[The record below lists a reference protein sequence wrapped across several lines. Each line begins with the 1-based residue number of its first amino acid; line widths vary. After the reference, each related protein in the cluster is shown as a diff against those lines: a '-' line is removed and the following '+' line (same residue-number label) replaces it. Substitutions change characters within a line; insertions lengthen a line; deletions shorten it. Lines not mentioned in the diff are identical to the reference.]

1 MDKIIIN
8 IKSIFPF
15 KSGAH
20 GPRRGKEMKELESIE
35 NGFISFN
42 EGKISG
48 IGLMEEINLNG
59 LAGTAE
65 VIDARGQ
72 FALPCFV
79 DSHTHVV
86 FAEPRHTEFVDR
98 IKGLTYEEIALRGG
112 GILNSAKKLQE
123 SSEEKLYLDAMARL
137 EELMVLGTGS
147 IEIKTSSNEQSAIEL
162 DSNSEDVLTRHLL
175 KLSEVEDQFRQ
186 LTNKFEEINFK
197 LDKLSN
203 RLSKIQADNQIR
215 FQDIETV
222 MSSGEVTTKLTSKPK
237 VETNEVLPGSSQPQ
251 DLGSIS
257 YKDTETSETSQKIES
272 VDTTASVV
280 TETFQAEEKI
290 LPQDLTPKKQYEFAT
305 SFLKVGDYSTAERA
319 FREFV
324 LSNSEHELAGSAQY
338 WYAETFRIRQ
348 LYTDAASAY
357 LEGYQKYPKGNKAP
371 INLLKLGVSMVQI
384 GEKDQGCKMINGV
397 QLQYPKAN
405 QSVIQKAKYESK
417 KFECIKEDS

>member
-1 MDKIIIN
+1 MRFIFKIIILILFYLSFLQNSFSDNHN
-8 IKSIFPF
+8 IY
-15 KSGAH
+15 
-20 GPRRGKEMKELESIE
+20 ETLEI
-35 NGFISFN
+35 
-42 EGKISG
+42 
-48 IGLMEEINLNG
+48 
-59 LAGTAE
+59 
-65 VIDARGQ
+65 
-72 FALPCFV
+72 
-79 DSHTHVV
+79 
-86 FAEPRHTEFVDR
+86 
-98 IKGLTYEEIALRGG
+98 IKNDLKT
-112 GILNSAKKLQE
+112 
-123 SSEEKLYLDAMARL
+123 L
-137 EELMVLGTGS
+137 ERAVYSGS
-147 IEIKTSSNEQSAIEL
+147 IEIKTSTNEQSNIEL
-162 DSNSEDVLTRHLL
+162 DNNSEDVLTRHLL

-215 FQDIETV
+215 FQDIESAI
-222 MSSGEVTTKLTSKPK
+222 SSGEITTQLSSKPK
-237 VETNEVLPGSSQPQ
+237 TDTKSEILPGSSQPQ

-257 YKDTETSETSQKIES
+257 YKDTETSETSQQIQS
-272 VDTTASVV
+272 VDTTATVV

-290 LPQDLTPKKQYEFAT
+290 LPQDISPKKQYEFAT

-357 LEGYQKYPKGNKAP
+357 LEGYQKYPKGKKAP

-397 QLQYPKAN
+397 ELQYPKAN

>member
-1 MDKIIIN
+1 MKFIYKFIILKLFFLFSLSFLN
-8 IKSIFPF
+8 ISYADNHNIYETLEIIKNDL
-15 KSGAH
+15 KTLERAVYSGSV
-20 GPRRGKEMKELESIE
+20 EL
-35 NGFISFN
+35 
-42 EGKISG
+42 
-48 IGLMEEINLNG
+48 
-59 LAGTAE
+59 
-65 VIDARGQ
+65 
-72 FALPCFV
+72 
-79 DSHTHVV
+79 
-86 FAEPRHTEFVDR
+86 
-98 IKGLTYEEIALRGG
+98 
-112 GILNSAKKLQE
+112 
-123 SSEEKLYLDAMARL
+123 
-137 EELMVLGTGS
+137 
-147 IEIKTSSNEQSAIEL
+147 KTSTASENSNIEL

-215 FQDIETV
+215 FQDLETA
-222 MSSGEVTTKLTSKPK
+222 MNSGEGTTQLTSKPK
-237 VETNEVLPGSSQPQ
+237 TDSNEILPGSSQPQ

-257 YKDTETSETSQKIES
+257 YKDTETSETSQQIQS
-272 VDTTASVV
+272 IDTTGSVV
-280 TETFQAEEKI
+280 TETFQMEEKI
-290 LPQDLTPKKQYEFAT
+290 LPQDLTPKKQYELAT

-357 LEGYQKYPKGNKAP
+357 LEGYQKYPKGKKAP

-397 QLQYPKAN
+397 EIQYPKAN

>member
-1 MDKIIIN
+1 M
-8 IKSIFPF
+8 KSIFKF
-15 KSGAH
+15 IILKLLVLFYLSFLNISYADNH
-20 GPRRGKEMKELESIE
+20 NIYETLEI
-35 NGFISFN
+35 
-42 EGKISG
+42 
-48 IGLMEEINLNG
+48 
-59 LAGTAE
+59 
-65 VIDARGQ
+65 
-72 FALPCFV
+72 
-79 DSHTHVV
+79 
-86 FAEPRHTEFVDR
+86 
-98 IKGLTYEEIALRGG
+98 IKDDLKT
-112 GILNSAKKLQE
+112 
-123 SSEEKLYLDAMARL
+123 L
-137 EELMVLGTGS
+137 ERAVYSGS
-147 IEIKTSSNEQSAIEL
+147 IELKTTTNENSNIEL

-215 FQDIETV
+215 FQDIETAIN
-222 MSSGEVTTKLTSKPK
+222 SSEGTVQLTSKPK
-237 VETNEVLPGSSQPQ
+237 TDSNEMLPGSSQPQ

-257 YKDTETSETSQKIES
+257 YKDTETSETSQQIQS

-324 LSNSEHELAGSAQY
+324 ISNSDHELAGSAQY

-357 LEGYQKYPKGNKAP
+357 LEGYQKYPKGKKAP

-397 QLQYPKAN
+397 AKQYPEAK
-405 QSVIQKAKYESK
+405 QSVIQKAKYESQ
-417 KFECIKEDS
+417 KFECKNQNS